1 MCIKFGY
8 FLCLLIFP
16 TFKILQNT
24 ISATADKEDDEAS
37 RAVKSIILDKNES
50 EILERITRTTQE
62 VKSNKSSIDPNRMNS
77 SQVGRNNN

>member
-1 MCIKFGY
+1 M
-8 FLCLLIFP
+8 IFS

-24 ISATADKEDDEAS
+24 ISATTDKEDDEAS

-62 VKSNKSSIDPNRMNS
+62 VKQIKSNIDPNKINS